1 MEDYERALAG
11 YESALRH
18 NPYSVP
24 AMSAIAGVHRT
35 LDRFEK
41 VRKTSSERDKNSKF
55 AIVCARSDL
64 VFSLPFSS
72 LLRLWNT
79 SNEF

>member
-1 MEDYERALAG
+1 MEDYDRAIAG

-41 VRKTSSERDKNSKF
+41 VRFFFTQYEATRSFALGKGCRD
-55 AIVCARSDL
+55 
-64 VFSLPFSS
+64 
-72 LLRLWNT
+72 
-79 SNEF
+79 